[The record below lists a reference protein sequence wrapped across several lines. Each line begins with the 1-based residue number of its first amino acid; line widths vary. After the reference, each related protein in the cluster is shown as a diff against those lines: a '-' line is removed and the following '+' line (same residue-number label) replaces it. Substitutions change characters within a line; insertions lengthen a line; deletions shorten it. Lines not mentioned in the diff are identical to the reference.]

1 MHALLQGE
9 ALPGIPFRLNPNPEV
24 PQRSARDSHVL
35 MVDAATSPM
44 MPFDEDSNSNL
55 GPSEAAL
62 SAPSTA
68 RSVTFLTDQDQDQD
82 QEQEVTTT
90 TKLSSSLLGDKTTAN
105 ASANAN
111 ASAAELGKAKTVSI
125 LVKKASQ
132 GTSMRS
138 LTMAVSFSE
147 RPPRKSIPRRVREC
161 SKIGLLSSGGSAGT
175 TTTTTGTNT
184 ATTATATAES
194 ARELQHQHHHHH
206 RHQQQQMQL
215 PGPLSSESYAIER
228 LPRLP
233 PDTARSRQTLLTSS
247 PRKSA
252 SVSDLT
258 DVGSIFSWH
267 DMEFEVRTSRSIDLD
282 SDNVGPTSFF
292 QSRNKSKSLLDLL
305 KLSRKGGRGGGE
317 GGRAGVGGG
326 EEDDSR
332 KLAAADFSAAYHRR
346 QRIAQLAFRRENSRL
361 QRRPS
366 GTLASSEADKEW
378 LEMVNTQVIDK
389 ADYDKF
395 ASSRKP
401 VTPAA
406 GSSKKHA
413 AYSGPFRPKS
423 GTDFRLSQ
431 PAKGKVYPVFFNDGS
446 PVRKFGRALPP
457 KRKLFKS
464 KQ

>member
-1 MHALLQGE
+1 
-9 ALPGIPFRLNPNPEV
+9 
-24 PQRSARDSHVL
+24 
-35 MVDAATSPM
+35 
-44 MPFDEDSNSNL
+44 
-55 GPSEAAL
+55 
-62 SAPSTA
+62 
-68 RSVTFLTDQDQDQD
+68 
-82 QEQEVTTT
+82 
-90 TKLSSSLLGDKTTAN
+90 
-105 ASANAN
+105 
-111 ASAAELGKAKTVSI
+111 
-125 LVKKASQ
+125 
-132 GTSMRS
+132 
-138 LTMAVSFSE
+138 
-147 RPPRKSIPRRVREC
+147 
-161 SKIGLLSSGGSAGT
+161 
-175 TTTTTGTNT
+175 
-184 ATTATATAES
+184 
-194 ARELQHQHHHHH
+194 
-206 RHQQQQMQL
+206 MQL
-215 PGPLSSESYAIER
+215 PGPLGSESYAMER

-233 PDTARSRQTLLTSS
+233 PDTARSRQTLLTNS

-267 DMEFEVRTSRSIDLD
+267 DMEFEVRTSRSFDMD

-305 KLSRKGGRGGGE
+305 KLSRKGGRGGGGGGGGGGE
-317 GGRAGVGGG
+317 GGGGAGGGGGRGGG

-361 QRRPS
+361 QRQPS

-446 PVRKFGRALPP
+446 PVRKFGRALPL